1 MLDIKIF
8 FPYSW
13 KSITHKHKAGLCI
26 RFLVYKLKALETE
39 RHIVITLYAFTKLL
53 RFKSF
58 ELDKDNIRGIVI
70 NWVERDGM
78 VRPESWKYKYKGS
91 HFLFHIYGSY
101 VEEGKECRWMGS
113 KPKKREKKE

>member
-8 FPYSW
+8 FFYFW
-13 KSITHKHKAGLCI
+13 KFIIYKYKVGLCI
-26 RFLVYKLKALETE
+26 RFFVYKLKVLEIE
-39 RHIVITLYAFTKLL
+39 RYIVIILYVFIKLL

-58 ELDKDNIRGIVI
+58 EFDKDNIRGIVI

-78 VRPESWKYKYKGS
+78 VRLESWKYKYKG
-91 HFLFHIYGSY
+91 FYFFFYIYGSY

-113 KPKKREKKE
+113 KLKKREKKE